1 MSTVPPA
8 DGPEQ
13 PPLSDEQWAAFL
25 RDAVE
30 GSGAGAP
37 KEPSARARTRLRR
50 VRTAMRR
57 GFRRPARLS
66 VRAGLQAVVPW
77 LAVAAVVV
85 YGAWEQ
91 GLLSWGGGDESG
103 PARAVALPGGGVS
116 DGDHCG
122 ARGYH
127 HFPLPPDASAPAPR
141 SASAQHGPQLVLGS
155 YGYVKPS
162 RRTPGRLTVGLLFAP
177 GSDGPLKLSRTLG
190 GEGAAVEIEGPD
202 GLVGGAHGLPVTWA
216 TPAKP
221 GDAGTARIDL
231 ADGGGAELS
240 LPPQALCPGYDATS
254 VAEHLPPPAD
264 SSRTIT
270 GQPSYTLTVSVRD
283 PGVGALRTSLGLP
296 SAGGPAANVLS
307 ANNLVPDVP

>member
-8 DGPEQ
+8 DGPDQ

-30 GSGAGAP
+30 GDGAGAP
-37 KEPSARARTRLRR
+37 REPSARARTRLRR
-50 VRTAMRR
+50 LRAGLRR
-57 GFRRPARLS
+57 GPRRPARFS
-66 VRAGLQAVVPW
+66 VRAGVQAVVPW
-77 LAVAAVVV
+77 LAAAAVVV

-91 GLLSWGGGDESG
+91 GLLSWGGGEEPG

-127 HFPLPPDASAPAPR
+127 HFPLPAAASVPVPKSADPPSGPR
-141 SASAQHGPQLVLGS
+141 LVLGS

-162 RRTPGRLTVGLLFAP
+162 RRAPGRLTVGLLFAP
-177 GSDGPLKLSRTLG
+177 GEKGSLELSRTLG

-202 GLVGGAHGLPVTWA
+202 GLVGGAHGVPVTWDS
-216 TPAKP
+216 PAKP

-231 ADGGGAELS
+231 TDEGGAELS
-240 LPPQALCPGYDATS
+240 LPSQALCPGYDAVS
-254 VAEHLPPPAD
+254 VAGHLPPPTD
-264 SSRTIT
+264 SSNTIT
-270 GQPSYTLTVSVRD
+270 GQPPYTLTVSVRD

-296 SAGGPAANVLS
+296 PGGGILS
-307 ANNLVPDVP
+307 ANNLVPDGP

>member
-8 DGPEQ
+8 EGPDRL
-13 PPLSDEQWAAFL
+13 PLSDEQWAAFL

-30 GSGAGAP
+30 GGGAGAP
-37 KEPSARARTRLRR
+37 REPSARARTRFRRLLAGLRR
-50 VRTAMRR
+50 
-57 GFRRPARLS
+57 GLRRPARFS

-77 LAVAAVVV
+77 LAAAAVVV

-91 GLLSWGGGDESG
+91 GLLSWGGADEPG

-122 ARGYH
+122 ARGHH
-127 HFPLPPDASAPAPR
+127 HFPLPAAASAPAPK
-141 SASAQHGPQLVLGS
+141 SADPPPGPQLVLRS

-162 RRTPGRLTVGLLFAP
+162 RRAPGRLTVGLLFAP
-177 GSDGPLKLSRTLG
+177 GPKGSLQLSRTLG

-202 GLVGGAHGLPVTWA
+202 GLVGGAHGVPVTWDA
-216 TPAKP
+216 PVQP
-221 GDAGTARIDL
+221 GDAGKTRIDL
-231 ADGGGAELS
+231 TDGGGAELS
-240 LPPQALCPGYDATS
+240 LPPEAMCPGYDAAA
-254 VAEHLPPPAD
+254 VGGHLAPPTD

-283 PGVGALRTSLGLP
+283 PGVGVLRTSLGLP
-296 SAGGPAANVLS
+296 PDGNVLS
-307 ANNLVPDVP
+307 ADNLVPDGP